1 MQGYCDSCNRIV
13 DCIIN
18 EAPSL
23 FGKVK
28 GRYYIYKGKQ
38 ARCPNCGRLVSV
50 HEINEYNLEQ
60 LNKKM
65 EDQKC
70 KIQELVG

>member
-1 MQGYCDSCNRIV
+1 MQGYCDTCNRTV
-13 DCIIN
+13 DCTIN

-28 GRYYIYKGKQ
+28 GRYYIYKGKE
-38 ARCPNCGRLVSV
+38 ARCSKCGGLVHV

-60 LNKKM
+60 LNKKV
-65 EDQKC
+65 EEQKWR
-70 KIQELVG
+70 IQELVG